1 MAQYQFV
8 DTWHLDAAIDRVYD
22 LVGEPLQYPRWW
34 GDVWLSA
41 EGDGGEPEP
50 GKRIEVVTRGFL
62 PYRIRWALTCTE
74 ADRPHRVSL
83 SMDGDFVGTATWLL
97 SEGEGGVVTAQL
109 DFRPD
114 VRKPGVRQLTPVL
127 RPLFSSNHRWAM
139 RRGQEGAARVL
150 RT

>member
-8 DTWHLDAAIDRVYD
+8 DTWHLAADIERVYE

-41 EGDGGEPEP
+41 EGDGGEPRP
-50 GKRIEVVTRGFL
+50 GKHIEVVTRGFL
-62 PYRIRWALTCTE
+62 PYRIRWSLTCLE
-74 ADRPHRVSL
+74 ADRPSRITSR
-83 SMDGDFVGTATWLL
+83 MEGDFEGTATWLL
-97 SEGEGGVVTAQL
+97 SEADGRVTAQL

-127 RPLFSSNHRWAM
+127 RPLFSANHRWAM
-139 RRGQEGAARVL
+139 RRGEEGAVRAL
-150 RT
+150 APS